1 MKTKH
6 KNLTMA
12 FALVLALGL
21 PAATLTACGGSN
33 SDTSSSSSSSAAA
46 PSSSSTSTSSS
57 SSSSTSASTS
67 STTASTPSSSSS
79 AGTTRSY
86 SIDAASITE
95 AYAGV
100 SEAGEAVFWIANQ
113 DNSQVGIFFVD
124 ANNAANVSFMGPAT
138 MTQQNGENLITV
150 TDQVTGNT
158 LTFGIASNGDGTVTI
173 DMGNE
178 LGKAVLAKA
187 DINDTISTI
196 QSIQTYTDSLA

>member
-21 PAATLTACGGSN
+21 PAATLTACGGSD

-113 DNSQVGIFFVD
+113 DNSQVGLFFVD

-196 QSIQTYTDSLA
+196 QAIQTYTDSLA

>member
-1 MKTKH
+1 MNNKH

-21 PAATLTACGGSN
+21 PAATLTACGGSS
-33 SDTSSSSSSSAAA
+33 SDTSSSSSSSSAA
-46 PSSSSTSTSSS
+46 PSSSSSSSTSTSSS
-57 SSSSTSASTS
+57 SSSSTSASTTS
-67 STTASTPSSSSS
+67 SSSSS

-86 SIDAASITE
+86 SIDASSITE

-100 SEAGEAVFWIANQ
+100 SEAGEAVYWISNS
-113 DNSQVGIFFVD
+113 DSSQVGIFFLD

-178 LGKAVLAKA
+178 LGKAVLAQA
-187 DINDTISTI
+187 DVNDTIATI
-196 QSIQTYTDSLA
+196 QAIQTYTDSLA

>member
-1 MKTKH
+1 MNNKH

-21 PAATLTACGGSN
+21 PAATLTACGGSS

-46 PSSSSTSTSSS
+46 PSSSSSSSTSTSSS
-57 SSSSTSASTS
+57 SSSSTSASTTS
-67 STTASTPSSSSS
+67 SSSSS

-86 SIDAASITE
+86 SIDASSITE

-100 SEAGEAVFWIANQ
+100 SEAGEAVYWISNS
-113 DNSQVGIFFVD
+113 DSSQVGIFFLD

-158 LTFGIASNGDGTVTI
+158 LTFGIASNGDGSVTI

-178 LGKAVLAKA
+178 LGKAVLAQA
-187 DINDTISTI
+187 DVSDTIATI
-196 QSIQTYTDSLA
+196 QAIQTYTDSLA

>member
-21 PAATLTACGGSN
+21 PAATLTACGGSD

-113 DNSQVGIFFVD
+113 DHSQVGIFFVD

>member
-1 MKTKH
+1 MNNKH

-21 PAATLTACGGSN
+21 PAATLTACGGSS

-46 PSSSSTSTSSS
+46 PSSSSSSSTSTSSS
-57 SSSSTSASTS
+57 SSSSTSASTTS
-67 STTASTPSSSSS
+67 SSSSS

-86 SIDAASITE
+86 SIDASSITE

-100 SEAGEAVFWIANQ
+100 SEAGEAVYWIS
-113 DNSQVGIFFVD
+113 NSDSSQGGIFFLD

-178 LGKAVLAKA
+178 LGKAVLAQA
-187 DINDTISTI
+187 DVSDTIATI
-196 QSIQTYTDSLA
+196 QAIQTYTDSLA

>member
-1 MKTKH
+1 MNNKH

-21 PAATLTACGGSN
+21 PAATLTACGGSS
-33 SDTSSSSSSSAAA
+33 SDTSRSSSSSAAA
-46 PSSSSTSTSSS
+46 PSSSSSSSTSTSSS
-57 SSSSTSASTS
+57 SSSSTSASTTS
-67 STTASTPSSSSS
+67 SSSSS

-86 SIDAASITE
+86 SIDASSITE

-100 SEAGEAVFWIANQ
+100 SEAGEAVYWISNS
-113 DNSQVGIFFVD
+113 DSSQVGIFFLD

-178 LGKAVLAKA
+178 LGKAVLAQA
-187 DINDTISTI
+187 DVSDTIATI
-196 QSIQTYTDSLA
+196 QAIQTYTDSLA

>member
-1 MKTKH
+1 MNNKH

-21 PAATLTACGGSN
+21 PAATLTACGGSS

-46 PSSSSTSTSSS
+46 PSSSSSSSTSTSSS
-57 SSSSTSASTS
+57 SSSSTSASTTS
-67 STTASTPSSSSS
+67 SSSSS

-86 SIDAASITE
+86 SIDASSITE

-100 SEAGEAVFWIANQ
+100 SEAGEAVYWISNS
-113 DNSQVGIFFVD
+113 DSSQVGIFFLD

-178 LGKAVLAKA
+178 LGKAVLAQA
-187 DINDTISTI
+187 DVSDTIATI
-196 QSIQTYTDSLA
+196 QAIQTYTDSLA

>member
-21 PAATLTACGGSN
+21 PAATLTACGGSD

-113 DNSQVGIFFVD
+113 DNSQVGLFFVD

-178 LGKAVLAKA
+178 LGKAVLAQA

-196 QSIQTYTDSLA
+196 QAIQTYTDSLA

>member
-1 MKTKH
+1 MKTKR

-21 PAATLTACGGSN
+21 PAATLTACGGSD

-113 DNSQVGIFFVD
+113 DNSQVGLFFVD

-196 QSIQTYTDSLA
+196 QAIQTYTDSLA

>member
-1 MKTKH
+1 MNNKH

-21 PAATLTACGGSN
+21 PAATLTACGGSS

-46 PSSSSTSTSSS
+46 PSSSSSSSASTSSS
-57 SSSSTSASTS
+57 SSSSTSASTTS
-67 STTASTPSSSSS
+67 SSSSS

-86 SIDAASITE
+86 SIDASSITE

-100 SEAGEAVFWIANQ
+100 SEAGEAVYWISNS
-113 DNSQVGIFFVD
+113 DSSQVGIFFLD
-124 ANNAANVSFMGPAT
+124 ADNAANVSFMGPAT

-158 LTFGIASNGDGTVTI
+158 LTFGITSNGDGTVTI

-178 LGKAVLAKA
+178 LGKAVLAQA
-187 DINDTISTI
+187 DVSDTIATI
-196 QSIQTYTDSLA
+196 QAIQTYTDSLA

>member
-1 MKTKH
+1 MNNKH

-21 PAATLTACGGSN
+21 PAATLTACGGSD
-33 SDTSSSSSSSAAA
+33 SDTSSSSSSSTVA
-46 PSSSSTSTSSS
+46 SSSSSASTTSS
-57 SSSSTSASTS
+57 SSSSTSASTPS
-67 STTASTPSSSSS
+67 SSSSS

-86 SIDAASITE
+86 SIDTASITE

-100 SEAGEAVFWIANQ
+100 SEAGEAVYWISNS
-113 DNSQVGIFFVD
+113 DSSQVGIFFLD

-178 LGKAVLAKA
+178 LGKAVLAPT
-187 DINDTISTI
+187 DINDTIATI
-196 QSIQTYTDSLA
+196 QAIQTYTDSLA

>member
-21 PAATLTACGGSN
+21 PAATLTACGGSD

-196 QSIQTYTDSLA
+196 QAIQTYTDSLA

>member
-1 MKTKH
+1 MNNKH

-21 PAATLTACGGSN
+21 PAATLTACGGSS

-46 PSSSSTSTSSS
+46 PSSSSGSSTSTSSS
-57 SSSSTSASTS
+57 SSSSTSASTTS
-67 STTASTPSSSSS
+67 SSSSS

-86 SIDAASITE
+86 SIDASSITE

-100 SEAGEAVFWIANQ
+100 SEAGEAVYWISNS
-113 DNSQVGIFFVD
+113 DSSQVGIFFLD

-178 LGKAVLAKA
+178 LGKAVLAQA
-187 DINDTISTI
+187 DVSDTIATI
-196 QSIQTYTDSLA
+196 QAIQTYTDSLA

>member
-1 MKTKH
+1 MNNKH

-21 PAATLTACGGSN
+21 PAATLTACGGSS

-46 PSSSSTSTSSS
+46 PTSSSSSSTSTSSS
-57 SSSSTSASTS
+57 SSSSTSASTTS
-67 STTASTPSSSSS
+67 SSSSS

-86 SIDAASITE
+86 SIDASSITE

-100 SEAGEAVFWIANQ
+100 SEAGEAVYWISNS
-113 DNSQVGIFFVD
+113 DSSQVGIFFLD

-178 LGKAVLAKA
+178 LGKAVLAQA
-187 DINDTISTI
+187 DVSDTIATI
-196 QSIQTYTDSLA
+196 QAIQTYTDSLA